1 MATTFGLRGSNSAAL
16 QQTGGNEVVAN
27 AALIATQP
35 AGQLL
40 TFLSTVFA
48 NDAAAETAFAAAAKA
63 LYAAASKGVVHKS
76 NAARRVGRLAAAV
89 SALKA

>member
-1 MATTFGLRGSNSAAL
+1 MANHPSAVKRAKQNEKRRLRNRHV
-16 QQTGGNEVVAN
+16 E
-27 AALIATQP
+27 
-35 AGQLL
+35 
-40 TFLSTVFA
+40 STCRTLVKKVRQA
-48 NDAAAETAFAAAAKA
+48 VETKDAAAAETAFAAAAKA